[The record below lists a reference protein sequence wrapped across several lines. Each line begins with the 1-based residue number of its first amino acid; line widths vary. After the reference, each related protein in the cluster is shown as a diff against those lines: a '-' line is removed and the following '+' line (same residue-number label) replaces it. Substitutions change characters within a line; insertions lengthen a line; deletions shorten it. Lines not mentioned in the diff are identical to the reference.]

1 MRGCLMEKDIIYT
14 KEEAK
19 KNITNLKKS
28 KAKLESRKEIF
39 VTIYLPVQLVLW
51 SVGEISIKG
60 LNIKGFIMIFFTI
73 IFAVSINKMNKII
86 FEIGTD
92 IENMKETYKE
102 ILNKI

>member
-1 MRGCLMEKDIIYT
+1 MEKDIIYT

-60 LNIKGFIMIFFTI
+60 LNIKEFIMIFFTI
-73 IFAVSINKMNKII
+73 IFAASIDKINKMI
-86 FEIGTD
+86 FKIGTD
-92 IENMKETYKE
+92 IENWQETYEE
-102 ILNKI
+102 IRNKI